1 MRSAL
6 SGLLSAMLLA
16 GLLGACATSRD
27 TIVLLP
33 KGDGSATGAIAASR
47 GDTEI
52 VLDADYASARPGML
66 GGKLKRGVA
75 DRDKLEK
82 RFGAAL
88 SAMPPAP
95 KSFVV
100 YFLSGSDDFTE
111 ESKAAITSMMDELKQ
126 RPSPEVTVIGHTD
139 KVGADDQNDALS
151 LQRAGRMK
159 ELLVGMG
166 VPADSIDT
174 AGRGSREPLVD
185 TAEGVDEPRN
195 RRVEVNVR

>member
-1 MRSAL
+1 MRR
-6 SGLLSAMLLA
+6 LLSNGLFAMLVA

-33 KGDGSATGAIAASR
+33 KDDGSTGAIAASR
-47 GDTEI
+47 GGAEILLDT
-52 VLDADYASARPGML
+52 AYASARPRLL
-66 GGKLKRGVA
+66 GSKLKRDTA
-75 DRDKLEK
+75 DREKLDK

-88 SAMPPAP
+88 SAMPPPP
-95 KSFVV
+95 KSFMV

-111 ESKAAITSMMDELKQ
+111 ESRAAITSLMDELKQ

-139 KVGADDQNDALS
+139 RVGGDDQNDTLS

-159 ELLVGMG
+159 ESLVGMG

-174 AGRGSREPLVD
+174 AGRGSREALVD
-185 TAEGVDEPRN
+185 TADGVDEPRN

>member
-1 MRSAL
+1 MSRAL
-6 SGLLSAMLLA
+6 PGLLSAVLLA

-33 KGDGSATGAIAASR
+33 KTDGSDTGALAASR
-47 GDTEI
+47 GGTEI
-52 VLDADYASARPGML
+52 LLDADYASARPRML
-66 GGKLKRGVA
+66 GSKLKRGVA

-100 YFLSGSDDFTE
+100 YFLSGGDDFTE
-111 ESKAAITSMMDELKQ
+111 EAKSAITAMMEELKQ
-126 RPSPEVTVIGHTD
+126 RPSPEMTVIGHTD
-139 KVGADDQNDALS
+139 KVGNDNDNDTLS
-151 LQRAGRMK
+151 LQRAERMK
-159 ELLVGMG
+159 QMLVGMG
-166 VPADSIDT
+166 VPADSINT
-174 AGRGSREPLVD
+174 AGRGSRDPLVD
-185 TAEGVDEPRN
+185 TAEGVDEPQN

>member
-1 MRSAL
+1 MRR
-6 SGLLSAMLLA
+6 LLSNGLFAMLVA

-33 KGDGSATGAIAASR
+33 KDDGSTGAIAASR
-47 GDTEI
+47 GDAEI
-52 VLDADYASARPGML
+52 LLDTAYASARPRLL
-66 GGKLKRGVA
+66 GSKLKRDTA
-75 DRDKLEK
+75 DREKLDK

-88 SAMPPAP
+88 SAMPPPP
-95 KSFVV
+95 KSFMV

-111 ESKAAITSMMDELKQ
+111 ESKAAITSLMDELKQ

-139 KVGADDQNDALS
+139 RVGGDDQNDTLS

>member
-1 MRSAL
+1 MMRAWP
-6 SGLLSAMLLA
+6 GLLFAVLFA

-33 KGDGSATGAIAASR
+33 KSDGSTGAIAASR
-47 GDTEI
+47 GDAE
-52 VLDADYASARPGML
+52 VLLDTAYASARPGF
-66 GGKLKRGVA
+66 GGKLKRDVA

-88 SAMPPAP
+88 SAMPPPP

-111 ESKAAITSMMDELKQ
+111 ESRAAITSMMDEMKQ

-139 KVGADDQNDALS
+139 KVGGDDQNDALS

>member
-1 MRSAL
+1 MGPRLSNGLFAL
-6 SGLLSAMLLA
+6 LVA

-33 KGDGSATGAIAASR
+33 KDDGSTGAIAASR
-47 GDTEI
+47 GDAEI
-52 VLDADYASARPGML
+52 LLDTAYASARPRLL
-66 GGKLKRGVA
+66 GSKLKRDTA
-75 DRDKLEK
+75 DREKLDK

-88 SAMPPAP
+88 SAMPPPP
-95 KSFVV
+95 KSFMV

-111 ESKAAITSMMDELKQ
+111 ESKSAIASMMDELKQ

-139 KVGADDQNDALS
+139 KVGGDDQNDTLS
-151 LQRAGRMK
+151 LQRAGRLK

-166 VPADSIDT
+166 VPTDSIDT